1 MKDSFWCGPMKGRVA
16 HYLDT
21 AERLEKII
29 PTVDPANGDMI
40 IVYITEASSGGRS
53 FRMSPEMGA
62 DFRCLFDTLIRA
74 KAN

>member
-1 MKDSFWCGPMKGRVA
+1 MKGSVA

-21 AERLEKII
+21 AERLEKIV
-29 PTVDPANGDMI
+29 PKVDPANGDMI
-40 IVYITEASSGGRS
+40 IVYITEDASGGRA

-62 DFRCLFDTLIRA
+62 DFRSLFSRLIRE